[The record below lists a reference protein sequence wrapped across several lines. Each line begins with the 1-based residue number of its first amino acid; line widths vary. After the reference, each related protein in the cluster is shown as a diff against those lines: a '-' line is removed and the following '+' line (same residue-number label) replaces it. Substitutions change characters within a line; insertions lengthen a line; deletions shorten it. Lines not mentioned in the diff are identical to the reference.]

1 MGVGVD
7 AAAALVRRGPIIIS
21 DDGILQNLF
30 STIFIKQKV
39 LYKAKF
45 HNEYNTTISQDEYLY
60 G

>member
-1 MGVGVD
+1 MGVGVGVD

-30 STIFIKQKV
+30 STIFIEQKG

-45 HNEYNTTISQDEYLY
+45 HNEYNTTI
-60 G
+60 